1 MDKEIEDFKKELE
14 ENDKKVQQELKEND
28 RAKMSEEFVAFIKKN
43 NCKMKDVK
51 DEE

>member
-14 ENDKKVQQELKEND
+14 ENDKKVEKELKTND
-28 RAKMSEEFVAFIKKN
+28 REKMSKEFISFIKKN
-43 NCKMKDVK
+43 NCKLKDVK